1 MTRRLASS
9 KLKRVSSSAAVLVNA
24 MLMLG
29 GTFSIAAQSDAQPA
43 NDTEITGQVVAALS
57 RIDPQQARRL
67 QVTTRDGVVT
77 LTGPVSPGVAVQA
90 LNAVKGVQGVVK
102 VRNNMSITQ

>member
-1 MTRRLASS
+1 
-9 KLKRVSSSAAVLVNA
+9 
-24 MLMLG
+24 
-29 GTFSIAAQSDAQPA
+29 
-43 NDTEITGQVVAALS
+43 VAALS

-90 LNAVKGVQGVVK
+90 LNAGKGVQGVVK